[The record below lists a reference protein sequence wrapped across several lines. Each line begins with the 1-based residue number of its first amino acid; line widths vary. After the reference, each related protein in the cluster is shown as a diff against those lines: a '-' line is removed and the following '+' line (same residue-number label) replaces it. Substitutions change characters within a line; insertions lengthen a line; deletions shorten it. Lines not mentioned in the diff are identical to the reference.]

1 MNQIWVYV
9 FGFVIGAILGSFA
22 KATADRSIQ
31 DITFGKRSYCKECN
45 TVLSWYDLFP
55 VFSFLFLKGRCRY
68 CGRPIAGG
76 LFLAEIGMGTLIAVL
91 FGQNLDLLLS
101 LTVSFQLTQITLVLN
116 LLFKIFALTVMTI
129 LFFTD
134 LETGYIPNRITY
146 PASFIS
152 MVYLFVISIIQS
164 VILYVQIQQNE
175 LGKYLLPPYTN
186 YYFVHLLRIWQPATW
201 AAFSALIVS
210 LLFTLL
216 IVMTR
221 GRGMGWGDVKYV
233 FFLGLVLGF
242 PNILLA
248 LFLSFF
254 FGAVFSIGLIL
265 AGKKHF
271 GQTVPF
277 GPFLSIGSMTALLW
291 GSQIIDWYLQLSV

>member
-9 FGFVIGAILGSFA
+9 LGFVIGAVLGSFA
-22 KATADRSIQ
+22 KAMADRSVQ
-31 DITFGKRSYCKECN
+31 DITFGKRSYCMECKN
-45 TVLSWYDLFP
+45 TLSWYDLFP
-55 VFSFLFLKGRCRY
+55 IFSFLSLKGRCRH
-68 CGRPIAGG
+68 CGRPISGD
-76 LFLAEIGMGTLIAVL
+76 LFIAELGMGILIALL
-91 FGQNLDLLLS
+91 FGQNLDLFQS
-101 LTVSFQLTQITLVLN
+101 LTVSLQLPHLMLILN
-116 LLFKIFALTVMTI
+116 LLFKIFALTIMTI

-146 PASFIS
+146 PGSFIA
-152 MVYLFVISIIQS
+152 MLYLFLSSIIQS
-164 VILYVQIQQNE
+164 VILYYQILQNE

-201 AAFSALIVS
+201 AAFSALVSS
-210 LLFTLL
+210 LLFTAL
-216 IVMTR
+216 IIGTR

-248 LFLSFF
+248 LFLAFF
-254 FGAVFSIGLIL
+254 FGAVFSVGLIL
-265 AGKKHF
+265 AGRKHF

-277 GPFLSIGSMTALLW
+277 GPFLSLGSITALLW
-291 GSQIIDWYLQLSV
+291 GNQIIDWYLQLSA